1 MSTPRQTLQRKKK
14 TSRER
19 SETLQ
24 EILFVLPQFLLFF
37 TFTIL
42 PFFVAIPL
50 VLTDRRTFLDNEVQF
65 VGMQNFVSIF
75 QQPFV
80 AEFLPALRRTAIFTA
95 LNYAS
100 IYVFGLTMALIMFE
114 YKSPLKRPFFTI
126 IYMPYMVSGLG
137 AGMLLTLLFA
147 KDSGSMNLLLAQ
159 VGLIDAPLDIKS
171 AAATTW
177 ALPLMT
183 GWRYAGINLA
193 FFLGGLLS
201 IPTDSIE
208 ASVIDGAT
216 YWQKLRFIYIPQII
230 PSIVMATVTCLIGSF
245 NLIDELFGL
254 GAMYGNANAVFLS
267 VLVFQKGFI
276 GGLSQSVAMS
286 FTVFVPL
293 ILIAFALIRWQK
305 KMQY

>member
-1 MSTPRQTLQRKKK
+1 MNSTKSIRSRRKQRDTLH
-14 TSRER
+14 
-19 SETLQ
+19 
-24 EILFVLPQFLLFF
+24 EILFVAPQLILYL
-37 TFTIL
+37 TFTVL

-50 VLTDRRTFLDNEVQF
+50 VLTDRKTFLDDTVTFIGLE
-65 VGMQNFVSIF
+65 NFVTIF
-75 QQPFV
+75 QKPFIN
-80 AEFLPALRRTAIFTA
+80 EFIPALQRTAVFTV

-100 IYVFGLTMALIMFE
+100 IYVFGLTMALVMFD
-114 YKSPLKRPFFTI
+114 YTSKLKKTFFTI

-137 AGMLLTLLFA
+137 AGMILTLLFA
-147 KDSGSMNLLLAQ
+147 KDSGSMNLLLQALH
-159 VGLIDAPLDIKS
+159 LIDAPLDIKS
-171 AAATTW
+171 AGATTW
-177 ALPLMT
+177 ALPIMT
-183 GWRYAGINLA
+183 GWRYAGVNLA
-193 FFLGGLLS
+193 FFLGGLLA

-254 GAMYGNANAVFLS
+254 GAMYGNQNAVFLS

-286 FTVFVPL
+286 LTVFVPL
-293 ILIAFALIRWQK
+293 IIVAFRLIQWQK